1 MLHSVAI
8 ILLYAAT
15 ARAQVKIPEEN
26 PIVRIDLN
34 ATADLEPDS
43 SATII
48 NVDDAVDG
56 TLEATAWSLIFTAAP
71 VSQTAILRILSQ
83 SSPANQYLHTRE
95 FPTPETN
102 SIVAVNVDVLYSFGV
117 LDLSEADVLLGVPE
131 FDDRYWSYLIWDFY
145 GNAIAEISNVNGNT
159 AGTYRLKRDA
169 VSEVGL
175 ANGNLINIS
184 TAYAS
189 VAIRIGIN
197 SNTTEEL
204 DRLHSLQDASTVGTT
219 DLSAETTVPSFAK
232 LITPN
237 ITNPQSVL
245 QFAASLLPYN
255 PPQTVSDRER
265 VNTILAQAGIGNG
278 TYTANPDVDILNAAS
293 IARYSIEADL
303 ADPAHIVQLGNNWTV
318 PIPSY
323 QGNYGTHYAA
333 QAASGIGYLQTQKLA
348 LLPNHP
354 MLSGTIDFSTQ
365 SMIITFFGK
374 PGVTS
379 PGFWNIGSY
388 DALLRLVP
396 NGISRYSIGSKT
408 STLQYLEGGQVYG
421 PTAAGGQDET
431 FQVLLQSADIPPPA
445 NWTGNWLPVANN
457 ASLTGKTSYP
467 IDYDSLFDRILVCMY
482 WPEISLTDGSY
493 VWPEIE
499 SLNPIMA

>member
-56 TLEATAWSLIFTAAP
+56 TLEATAWSLI
-71 VSQTAILRILSQ
+71 
-83 SSPANQYLHTRE
+83 YLHTRE

-169 VSEVGL
+169 VSE
-175 ANGNLINIS
+175 
-184 TAYAS
+184 
-189 VAIRIGIN
+189 
-197 SNTTEEL
+197 
-204 DRLHSLQDASTVGTT
+204 
-219 DLSAETTVPSFAK
+219 
-232 LITPN
+232 
-237 ITNPQSVL
+237 SVL

-408 STLQYLEGGQVYG
+408 STLQYLEGGQ
-421 PTAAGGQDET
+421 
-431 FQVLLQSADIPPPA
+431 SADIPPPA

-457 ASLTGKTSYP
+457 ASLTV
-467 IDYDSLFDRILVCMY
+467 RMY

>member
-15 ARAQVKIPEEN
+15 ARARVKIPEEN

-71 VSQTAILRILSQ
+71 VSQTAILGILSQ

-117 LDLSEADVLLGVPE
+117 LDVSEADVFLGIPE

-169 VSEVGL
+169 VSE
-175 ANGNLINIS
+175 
-184 TAYAS
+184 
-189 VAIRIGIN
+189 
-197 SNTTEEL
+197 
-204 DRLHSLQDASTVGTT
+204 
-219 DLSAETTVPSFAK
+219 
-232 LITPN
+232 
-237 ITNPQSVL
+237 SVL

-408 STLQYLEGGQVYG
+408 STLQYLEGGQ
-421 PTAAGGQDET
+421 
-431 FQVLLQSADIPPPA
+431 SADIPPPA

-467 IDYDSLFDRILVCMY
+467 IDYDSLFDRILVRMY

>member
-169 VSEVGL
+169 VSE
-175 ANGNLINIS
+175 
-184 TAYAS
+184 
-189 VAIRIGIN
+189 
-197 SNTTEEL
+197 
-204 DRLHSLQDASTVGTT
+204 
-219 DLSAETTVPSFAK
+219 
-232 LITPN
+232 
-237 ITNPQSVL
+237 SVL

-467 IDYDSLFDRILVCMY
+467 IDYDSLFDRILVRMY

>member
-15 ARAQVKIPEEN
+15 ARAQVKIPDEN

-71 VSQTAILRILSQ
+71 VSQTAILGILSQ

-102 SIVAVNVDVLYSFGV
+102 SIVAVNIDVLYSFGV

-169 VSEVGL
+169 ISE
-175 ANGNLINIS
+175 
-184 TAYAS
+184 
-189 VAIRIGIN
+189 
-197 SNTTEEL
+197 
-204 DRLHSLQDASTVGTT
+204 
-219 DLSAETTVPSFAK
+219 
-232 LITPN
+232 
-237 ITNPQSVL
+237 SVL

-255 PPQTVSDRER
+255 PPQTVLDRER

-278 TYTANPDVDILNAAS
+278 TYTANPDVNILNAAS
-293 IARYSIEADL
+293 IARYSIEVDL
-303 ADPAHIVQLGNNWTV
+303 ADPAHIIQLGNNWTV

-408 STLQYLEGGQVYG
+408 STLQYLEGGQMK
-421 PTAAGGQDET
+421 P
-431 FQVLLQSADIPPPA
+431 
-445 NWTGNWLPVANN
+445 
-457 ASLTGKTSYP
+457 
-467 IDYDSLFDRILVCMY
+467 
-482 WPEISLTDGSY
+482 
-493 VWPEIE
+493 
-499 SLNPIMA
+499 

>member
-1 MLHSVAI
+1 M
-8 ILLYAAT
+8 
-15 ARAQVKIPEEN
+15 
-26 PIVRIDLN
+26 
-34 ATADLEPDS
+34 
-43 SATII
+43 
-48 NVDDAVDG
+48 
-56 TLEATAWSLIFTAAP
+56 
-71 VSQTAILRILSQ
+71 
-83 SSPANQYLHTRE
+83 
-95 FPTPETN
+95 
-102 SIVAVNVDVLYSFGV
+102 LYSFGV
-117 LDLSEADVLLGVPE
+117 LDLSEADVLLGIPE
-131 FDDRYWSYLIWDFY
+131 FDDRYWSYLIWEFY
-145 GNAIAEISNVNGNT
+145 GNSIAEISNVNGNT

-169 VSEVGL
+169 VNEVGL
-175 ANGNLINIS
+175 ANGNLIDIS
-184 TAYAS
+184 TAYAC

-204 DRLHSLQDASTVGTT
+204 GRLHSLQDASTVGTT
-219 DLSAETTVPSFAK
+219 DLSVETTVPSFAK

-237 ITNPQSVL
+237 ITDPEN
-245 QFAASLLPYN
+245 
-255 PPQTVSDRER
+255 
-265 VNTILAQAGIGNG
+265 
-278 TYTANPDVDILNAAS
+278 VDILNATS

-303 ADPAHIVQLGNNWTV
+303 ADPAHIVQLGNNWTI

-421 PTAAGGQDET
+421 PTAAGGQDDT

-445 NWTGNWLPVANN
+445 NWTGNWLPVANK
-457 ASLTGKTSYP
+457 ASLTGTASYP
-467 IDYDSLFDRILVCMY
+467 IDCDSLFDRILVRMY